1 MIYDENLKFKVI
13 YNRNVYEFQRELQE
27 EYDVIF
33 SAGNKVVDVKFFVDS
48 EGYDA
53 IILYSVQQ

>member
-27 EYDVIF
+27 EYDAIF
-33 SAGNKVVDVKFFVDS
+33 SAGNKVVDVKFFVDN

-53 IILYSVQQ
+53 IILYSVQ

>member
-1 MIYDENLKFKVI
+1 MI

-27 EYDVIF
+27 EYDAIF

>member
-27 EYDVIF
+27 EYDAIF
-33 SAGNKVVDVKFFVDS
+33 
-48 EGYDA
+48 
-53 IILYSVQQ
+53 QQGTKL